1 MDIKFATEKLGLIE
15 TARAGETQ
23 LPFSVIATARDRL
36 AVLRAAPNFETLTRW
51 KSFGLASTA
60 TCPGGQVIPIAER
73 WGMDISFL
81 NENEDRS
88 IINAVEEQQN

>member
-1 MDIKFATEKLGLIE
+1 MDVKFATEQLGLIE

-36 AVLRAAPNFETLTRW
+36 AVLRAAPDFATLMRW
-51 KSFGLASTA
+51 KSFGLTPTA
-60 TCPGGQVIPIAER
+60 TCPSRQIIPIAER

-81 NENEDRS
+81 SENEHLS
-88 IINAVEEQQN
+88 IINAVEEQ